1 MNLNCTCFR
10 VRKLSRQ
17 ITQLYDDALR
27 PTGLRI
33 TQYSMLSAIRD
44 HSPLSVAALAEG
56 LGADPTS
63 VSRALRPVIAKGW
76 VLLSDGTDGR
86 SKLVLLTEEGRRK
99 LIEADSHWR
108 GAERAVSR
116 LLPGDLKAVFNDSL
130 DEIGTRI
137 GREDSANL

>member
-1 MNLNCTCFR
+1 MNLDCTCFR

-33 TQYSMLSAIRD
+33 TQYSMLTAIRN
-44 HSPLSVAALAEG
+44 HSPLTVAALAEG
-56 LGADPTS
+56 LCADPTS
-63 VSRALRPVIAKGW
+63 VSRGLRPVIGRGW

-86 SKLVLLTEEGRRK
+86 TKLVLLTEEGRRK

-116 LLPGDLKAVFNDSL
+116 LLPGNLKAVFNESL

-137 GREDSANL
+137 GREEHSDL